1 MSQEPGRTTRSL
13 RRILPA
19 VVACAF
25 YAAGVAFAQDEQA
38 ARQELDA
45 LGQQIESLAA
55 RLGETDQARDSATQ
69 ALAVVE
75 TELATTHQRLD
86 TLQAERRTLDE
97 ETRALGRHRD
107 RLQGERTAQVAALA
121 EQFAALYRLGPTP
134 QLKLLLNQSD
144 PAQLDRMQA
153 YLNRLSRARQSRLDD
168 IARLDNALGETEAE
182 LDQRQRRLAALTDE
196 LEAQSAQLAE
206 ASAERQ
212 HVVSTLDD
220 RYASEADRLADLNQT
235 REEAEAQLRRIQAEM
250 ARMAKATPTTN
261 IGRTQ
266 GDLPWPVQGA
276 ITAGFR
282 GQDGVH
288 YNGIV
293 IEASTNTPVTSVHA
307 GRVVFADWMRGFG
320 NLLIIDHGDQ
330 VMTLYAHL
338 QQFSARP
345 GQQVNRGDEIGR
357 VGNSGGQSHA
367 ALYFEVRNRGEPI
380 NPQRWIARR

>member
-1 MSQEPGRTTRSL
+1 MMKRPACAL
-13 RRILPA
+13 RRTLLSTG
-19 VVACAF
+19 VVLALSAGS
-25 YAAGVAFAQDEQA
+25 AAGQDERA
-38 ARQELDA
+38 AREELDA
-45 LGQQIESLAA
+45 LGQQIDSLAT
-55 RLGETDQARDSATQ
+55 RLSETDQARDSATQ
-69 ALAVVE
+69 ALAEAE
-75 TELATTHQRLD
+75 TELSRTHQRLD
-86 TLQAERRTLDE
+86 TLQAERRTLGDE
-97 ETRALGRHRD
+97 TQALRRHRD
-107 RLQGERTAQVAALA
+107 RLQSERTGQVAALA

-153 YLNRLSRARQSRLDD
+153 YLNRLTRARQQKLDD
-168 IARLDNALGETEAE
+168 IAQLDSALAETETE
-182 LDQRQRRLAALTDE
+182 LDARQTRLAALTDE
-196 LEAQSAQLAE
+196 LETQSEKLAE
-206 ASAERQ
+206 TSAERQ
-212 HVVSTLDD
+212 SVVATLDD

-250 ARMAKATPTTN
+250 ARLAEASPTTH

-276 ITAGFR
+276 ISAGFR

-293 IEASTNTPVTSVHA
+293 IEASANTPVTSVHA

-330 VMTLYAHL
+330 VMTLYAHM

-345 GQQVNRGDEIGR
+345 GQQVSRGDEIGR
-357 VGNSGGQSHA
+357 VGNSGGQSRA